1 MYVLNDYIINGVRTS
16 VVTQIDGYSTGAGKP
31 RAYPYGLFVYEKVS
45 ATTIIFIPTYNTDSF
60 QGERFGIWVHSRY
73 CHQL

>member
-45 ATTIIFIPTYNTDSF
+45 TTTIIILLTYNADSF
-60 QGERFGIWVHSRY
+60 QGERFASWVHSRDR
-73 CHQL
+73 HQL